1 MEVFRFTEGLKG
13 NFGDD
18 LNRWMWKR
26 LVDYPLDVEDGTM
39 LLGIGTVIS
48 RKFIPA
54 MDKYIVVSSGV
65 GYDAPPEDF
74 GCSRWRVLSVRGPM
88 TAKALGLPPETAIV
102 DGAALLRLLPECEPL
117 PESQRQGIAFMP
129 HYESLN
135 TGNWEQVC
143 QMAGFEYL
151 DPREDSEVTVQRIRK
166 SKVVIAD
173 AMHAAIVADSLRV
186 PWIPVVTSP
195 QSSTFKWLDWTLSLE
210 LPYCPIELPAST
222 WLESCR
228 RNSFRFYGQD
238 FYLKNPTPQKALR
251 HYRRVRQIESWG
263 FTPGLRLHAV
273 HLTWSLPKRII
284 TSRILRNRKRQED
297 ERRTHLAAASLS
309 RAAEGRSYLSSESKF
324 NHRLAQMRLLLRQ
337 LNELPPAQVN
347 SISSEDSRSERGALL
362 EDYSCDLFCK

>member
-1 MEVFRFTEGLKG
+1 MKMFRFTDGLRG

-26 LVDYPLDVEDGTM
+26 LIDCPLDQEDGM
-39 LLGIGTVIS
+39 LVLGIGTVIS

-54 MDKYIVVSSGV
+54 RERYIVMSSGV

-74 GCSRWRVLSVRGPM
+74 GDSRWTVLSVRGPL
-88 TAKALGLPPETAIV
+88 TAEALGLPPETAII

-117 PESQRQGIAFMP
+117 PEDQRAGIAFMP
-129 HYESLN
+129 HYESLH
-135 TGNWEQVC
+135 TGNWEEVC
-143 QMAGFEYL
+143 KMAGFEFL

-166 SKVVIAD
+166 SKLVIAD

-210 LPYCPIELPAST
+210 LPYCPVELPAST

-238 FYLKNPTPQKALR
+238 FYLKNSTPEKAIR
-251 HYRRVRQIESWG
+251 HYRRVRQIESWA
-263 FTPGLRLHAV
+263 FTTGLRLHAV
-273 HLTWSLPKRII
+273 HLTWSLPKKII
-284 TSRILRNRKRQED
+284 SSRILSNRKREED
-297 ERRTHLAAASLS
+297 ERRTHLAVDSLA
-309 RAAEGRSYLSSESKF
+309 RVAEGRSYLSSDSTF
-324 NHRLAQMRLLLRQ
+324 NNRLAKMTLLLRQ
-337 LNELPPAQVN
+337 LEELPRPQVD
-347 SISSEDSRSERGALL
+347 SIPPKDRVSERGPLL